1 MTHRISERENRL
13 VKWAGTRG
21 GRWPTAPQ
29 LGLSPSRPSSWKLA
43 ETIAIEDTGRQT
55 QLLGWRSGPNA
66 VLCGS
71 LWLPRL
77 SGRRVVRGHVLQ
89 VRLEGILSLGGFPQ
103 LLELVRLLGAL
114 MPHQG
119 AEWVVIGW
127 RGAPG
132 RGLGLC
138 VETVWRTENDRVP

>member
-1 MTHRISERENRL
+1 MWLTESAKKENRL
-13 VKWAGTRG
+13 VKWAGTWG

-29 LGLSPSRPSSWKLA
+29 LGLSPSRPSSWKLT
-43 ETIAIEDTGRQT
+43 ETIAIEDTGRQM
-55 QLLGWRSGPNA
+55 QLLGCRSGPNA

-71 LWLPRL
+71 LWLPQL

-89 VRLEGILSLGGFPQ
+89 VRPEGILSLGGFPQ

-114 MPHQG
+114 MPRWG
-119 AEWVVIGW
+119 AEWVVMGC

-132 RGLGLC
+132 WDPGL
-138 VETVWRTENDRVP
+138 